1 MTSLPPSRWRW
12 AWWLLAWFSLVL
24 ALLGAVL
31 PVLPTVPFV
40 LLAAY
45 ASARGSDRVRRW
57 LPVHRLFGPLIAAW
71 ALPGAVS
78 RRAKWLAST
87 MMVAAGL
94 LVFFTAPL
102 PWVAWLVW
110 LTMATVATWL
120 WRRPEP

>member
-12 AWWLLAWFSLVL
+12 AWWLLAWFSLAL

-31 PVLPTVPFV
+31 PILPTVPFV

-45 ASARGSDRVRRW
+45 ASARGSDRLRRW
-57 LPVHRLFGPLIAAW
+57 LTGHRQFGPMIADW
-71 ALPGAVS
+71 EHHGAVS